1 MALKDAPS
9 PVDLLFMRAPKEALF
24 DASQKVLTVLDT
36 YMALHNMTSIPV
48 ALEPGT
54 RYCVNFDGLH
64 YVTLG
69 NALSASLPLWSV
81 GPVNKTTGIQTRLV
95 QAGATQL
102 YVDRADLVESL
113 YTHSPSATHLQRA
126 LDSVYDTS
134 IKRSFNLL
142 QQWQIRSN

>member
-9 PVDLLFMRAPKEALF
+9 PVDLLFLRAPKEALF

-36 YMALHNMTSIPV
+36 YMALHNMMSIPV
-48 ALEPGT
+48 ILEPGT
-54 RYCVNFDGLH
+54 RYCVNDDATR

-69 NALSASLPLWSV
+69 SVLEATLPVWSI

-102 YVDRADLVESL
+102 YVDRSDLVESL
-113 YTHSPSATHLQRA
+113 YTHSPSVTHLQRA
-126 LDSVYDTS
+126 LDSAYDRKAIQS
-134 IKRSFNLL
+134 LNLL
-142 QQWQIRSN
+142 QRWQIRSN